1 MSQTPQT
8 DETPAQSYR
17 GKMLLA
23 TPDMGDPRFRFA
35 VVYIISHDRSGAM
48 GIIINKRKAELNISD
63 LLDQI
68 GIDGRVRVA
77 DTPVLS
83 GGPVDI
89 DRGFVLHSADYFKP
103 ETSLKLSDTLSLTST
118 KDVLEALVSDDAP
131 ERAVL
136 AVGYAGWG
144 AGQLEDE
151 LADNA
156 WLVVEADEA
165 LIFADDLDGK
175 WATALCEMGIDP
187 SALAHGGGTA

>member
-1 MSQTPQT
+1 MDSSPENSKQAAP
-8 DETPAQSYR
+8 SYR

-35 VVYIISHDRSGAM
+35 VVYIVSHDRSGAM
-48 GIIINKRKAELNISD
+48 GIIINKSKAGLNISD

-68 GIDGRVRVA
+68 GIDGCVRVA
-77 DTPVLS
+77 DTPVLN

-103 ETSLKLSDTLSLTST
+103 ETSLKLTDTLSLTST
-118 KDVLEALVSDDAP
+118 KDILEALVSDAAP

-144 AGQLEDE
+144 AGQLELE

-156 WLVVEADEA
+156 WLIAEADER
-165 LIFADDLDGK
+165 LIFEQNLDGK
-175 WATALCEMGIDP
+175 WASALGEMGIDP
-187 SALAHGGGTA
+187 GALAHGGGTA